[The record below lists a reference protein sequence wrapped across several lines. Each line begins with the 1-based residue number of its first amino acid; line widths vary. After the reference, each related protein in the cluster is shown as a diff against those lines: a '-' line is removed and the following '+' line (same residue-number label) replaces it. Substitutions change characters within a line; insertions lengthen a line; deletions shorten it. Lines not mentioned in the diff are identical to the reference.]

1 MCVINHYYCLFV
13 CFFRITQWDWT
24 LLLLVFYTPL
34 GVLLLVMRIFALIQF
49 YLMFLYMPYQ
59 PIKR

>member
-1 MCVINHYYCLFV
+1 MCVINHYFCLFV
-13 CFFRITQWDWT
+13 FFRITQWDWT